1 MKMRRTKGSN
11 VKTGRR
17 TAGLALLLGAALAT
31 SGLAESL
38 SFVGSCTRNPFDYK
52 VSDEMT
58 FAITLVDL
66 DAAKRPVPG
75 RRLVWKRQGDD
86 GRVEQGEATSD
97 RPLVVKTRSD
107 KPGFVRL
114 TVNVLDADGH
124 RVRDAKRGGD
134 VVWDGGAGAD
144 VWNIACQ
151 PIPDAFDAFWD
162 ARVAA
167 LCATPA
173 RARLTPLASPS
184 DKVCF
189 AKFRVPLEGDE
200 CPAQGLVAWP
210 KGAKDGQLPI
220 EVSFDGYGFHA
231 TSLSAAR
238 AAEGDGRILL
248 AVTRQG
254 EDPCRDAAYYE
265 NIRTNVCRDF
275 CFRNNDGAPEK
286 TDFCRMLLRGARAL
300 QWAKT
305 LPQWNGRDIL
315 AKGGSMGGYQ
325 ALGVAA
331 LDASVS
337 RVEAFIPW
345 CADLAGAAKFGR
357 LGGWTPA
364 WSPALDYVAL
374 ANLATRVTCPVA
386 LEIGLGDY
394 VCPPSGETILYR
406 NLRGAK
412 SLTVKQNKG
421 HGADYGPDVASFTIS
436 APPARR

>member
-1 MKMRRTKGSN
+1 MDIRMRKRAG
-11 VKTGRR
+11 
-17 TAGLALLLGAALAT
+17 GLALLLWTALAT
-31 SGLAESL
+31 AGYAESL
-38 SFVGSCTRNPFDYK
+38 SFVGSCARSPFDYQ
-52 VSDEMT
+52 VGDEMT
-58 FAITLVDL
+58 FTISLVDL
-66 DAAKRPVPG
+66 DEAKKPVPG

-107 KPGFVRL
+107 RPGFVRL
-114 TVNVLDADGH
+114 TVNVLDANGQ

-151 PIPDAFDAFWD
+151 PIPKNFNVFWD
-162 ARVAA
+162 ARCAA
-167 LCATPA
+167 L
-173 RARLTPLASPS
+173 RAMPVRAQLTPLASPS
-184 DKVCF
+184 DEACF
-189 AKFRVPLEGDE
+189 AKFRVPIEGE
-200 CPAQGLVAWP
+200 EFPAQGLVAWP

-231 TSLSAAR
+231 TKLAVNR
-238 AAEGDGRILL
+238 AVEGGGRILL

-254 EDPCRDAAYYE
+254 EDPCREAAYYE
-265 NIRTNVCRDF
+265 NIRTNVCRSF
-275 CFRNNDGAPEK
+275 CFRNNGGAPEK

-357 LGGWTPA
+357 LGGWTPG

-374 ANLATRVTCPVA
+374 AHLATRVTCPVA
-386 LEIGLGDY
+386 MEIGLGDY

-406 NLRGAK
+406 NLRGPK
-412 SLTVKQNKG
+412 SMTVKQNKG
-421 HGADYGPDVASFTIS
+421 HGADYGPDVESFVIS
-436 APPARR
+436 SSPKKK

>member
-1 MKMRRTKGSN
+1 MGIAMKKP
-11 VKTGRR
+11 
-17 TAGLALLLGAALAT
+17 AGALALLLGAAFALA
-31 SGLAESL
+31 GQAESL

-52 VSDEMT
+52 VGDEMT
-58 FAITLVDL
+58 FEIALVDL
-66 DAAKRPVPG
+66 DAAKKPVPG

-97 RPLVVKTRSD
+97 RPLVVKMRTG

-114 TVNVLDADGH
+114 TVNVLDAQG
-124 RVRDAKRGGD
+124 RNVRDAKRGGD

-144 VWNIACQ
+144 VWNLASQ
-151 PIPDAFDAFWD
+151 PIPKDFDAFWD

-167 LCATPA
+167 L
-173 RARLTPLASPS
+173 RAMPVQAQLTPLDSPS
-184 DKVCF
+184 GKVCF
-189 AKFRVPLEGDE
+189 AKFRVPIEGEDF
-200 CPAQGLVAWP
+200 PAQGLVAWP
-210 KGAKDGQLPI
+210 KAAKDGQLPI
-220 EVSFDGYGFHA
+220 EISFDGYGFHA
-231 TSLSAAR
+231 TSLAAER
-238 AAEGDGRILL
+238 AAEGGGRILL

-254 EDPCRDAAYYE
+254 EDPRRDAAYYE
-265 NIRTNVCRDF
+265 NIRTNVCRSF

-337 RVEAFIPW
+337 RVDAFIPW

-357 LGGWTPA
+357 LGGWTPE
-364 WSPALDYVAL
+364 WRPALDYVAL
-374 ANLATRVTCPVA
+374 SHLATRVTCPVA
-386 LEIGLGDY
+386 MQIGLGDY

-406 NLRGAK
+406 NLRGPK
-412 SLTVKQNKG
+412 WLTVKQNMG
-421 HGADYGPDVASFTIS
+421 HGADHGPDVASFTIS
-436 APPARR
+436 GPPARR